1 MTITPMIPTPP
12 FLEFISISYPSAMA
26 AVQPHC
32 DASLGVPTSNRQ
44 PEAGLWL
51 LIGQAIAQGIR
62 QPRPCHAAPHGARSL
77 AWSLPPELA
86 WLLPTEGADGVAK
99 GREGEHSSASELLAD
114 WRSAE
119 RDSVAAHEAASVAAR
134 AVTSAAAA
142 EEAAVE
148 AESAAREARD
158 AAVRAKEAADR
169 AKTLATQASEAAQL
183 AAVRTE
189 DEQSQADQTVVAAD
203 DAESEARDRFHS
215 AQKDGFPKDRP

>member
-1 MTITPMIPTPP
+1 MHRCAYR
-12 FLEFISISYPSAMA
+12 LR
-26 AVQPHC
+26 VG
-32 DASLGVPTSNRQ
+32 SLGPGSGCSSGRRLPKASGSLGSVTLRHMVHDP
-44 PEAGLWL
+44 
-51 LIGQAIAQGIR
+51 
-62 QPRPCHAAPHGARSL
+62 L

-119 RDSVAAHEAASVAAR
+119 RDSVAAHEAALVAAR

-215 AQKDGFPKDRP
+215 AQKNGFPKDRP